1 MNEKKIKD
9 IVSGLEGVRDA
20 MDVLNGVLIGGPA
33 SYYYERL
40 IDYYK
45 GCMAAAKFKKGDRVQ
60 LREDAT
66 GWVYCKH
73 FLVKGAVATVEEVDY
88 YKGDYWYDLEFD
100 DETWVDSN
108 GVKRVPETK
117 HTFRFSQKD
126 LKRNK

>member
-9 IVSGLEGVRDA
+9 IVSGLEDVRDA
-20 MDVLNGVLIGGPA
+20 MSVLNSVLSGGPA

-40 IDYYK
+40 IDYYQ

-66 GWVYCKH
+66 GWDHCKH
-73 FLVKGAVATVEEVDY
+73 FLVKGAVGTVEEVDY
-88 YKGDYWYDLEFD
+88 YMGEYRYDIEFD
-100 DETWVDSN
+100 NETWIDRH
-108 GVKRVPETK
+108 GVKRVPGTK